1 MSRSARKKTSPAE
14 TIGPSRLSPPQWLAL
29 RVVLSVLFAAHLLG
43 VFVAPMGMSIGAAY
57 NLFPEKAP
65 RPGEALAADEGQG
78 EKAGEGPEV
87 KNGEEQVEPAI
98 PMPWLNQVYQ
108 PYLDVLYLNHGYGFF
123 APDPGASH
131 LIDYTVDLKDGEQIK
146 GRFPNLDEHWPR
158 LRYHRHFMLAEQ
170 IVTDAP
176 EAYARHLLKTH
187 DGVRVRLERIE
198 HVPAEPKDV
207 LDGAKLDD
215 PSSYRSEGTFIVEP
229 GREMI
234 FQRSPEA
241 IIEELVP

>member
-1 MSRSARKKTSPAE
+1 MSRSARKKSSPAE
-14 TIGPSRLSPPQWLAL
+14 TIRPSRLSPPQWLAL

-57 NLFPEKAP
+57 GLFPDRA
-65 RPGEALAADEGQG
+65 
-78 EKAGEGPEV
+78 PEV
-87 KNGEEQVEPAI
+87 AEGERI

-131 LIDYTVDLKDGEQIK
+131 LIDYTVDLKDGEQIN

-207 LDGAKLDD
+207 KEGAKLDD

-241 IIEELVP
+241 VIEELAP